1 MILFLERGDGMQKST
16 YRIETELEVKTY
28 LDRLHHALDNGA
40 VINIQIERKVDEKRD
55 IKYTNKYT
63 LANLFPDENPKDA
76 LRRELRTLTVNDY
89 LRTVKDTRFP
99 NRSEMRE
106 FGKVYNKTD
115 EIYIKIRVELLDP
128 ANFGRETAFV
138 MSFHYAETSFEEE
151 DFPYKK

>member
-1 MILFLERGDGMQKST
+1 MSNNS

-28 LDRLHHALDNGA
+28 LDRLNHALDNGA
-40 VINIQIERKVDEKRD
+40 VINIQIDRKVDENRD

-63 LANLFPDENPKDA
+63 LANLFPDENPKNA
-76 LRRELRTLTVNDY
+76 LRRELRTLTVSDY

-138 MSFHYAETSFEEE
+138 MSFHYAVTSFAKE
-151 DFPYKK
+151 DFPYKR